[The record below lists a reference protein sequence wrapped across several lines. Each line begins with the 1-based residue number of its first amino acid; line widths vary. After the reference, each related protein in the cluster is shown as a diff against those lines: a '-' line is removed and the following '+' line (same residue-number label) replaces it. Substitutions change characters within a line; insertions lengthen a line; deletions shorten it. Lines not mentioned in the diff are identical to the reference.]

1 MPKQFVKKK
10 SAQEIGLADAFLF
23 QRSGNRGKYAIP
35 FQKSLLPFK
44 ESRTTHHPPSIVLE
58 LGASQS
64 RP

>member
-35 FQKSLLPFK
+35 FRKVCFHSRKVVPRIIRLP
-44 ESRTTHHPPSIVLE
+44 
-58 LGASQS
+58 
-64 RP
+64 